1 MSQRNLNLQGRALR
15 AANRAQNLQ
24 NLRDN
29 NLAALRNQNMPPPP
43 PPIPQPQP
51 QPQGQNDPI
60 QLGDRLNQLVN
71 LLEASKN
78 PIMTFIRNTEPAF
91 LDSLN
96 QKISEI
102 RDKLARLTLEDNNL
116 LNRIVAL
123 RDSSASARAD
133 IDRLNNALQQSQ
145 NEKRAVDE
153 AVARLQAENQQGRDA
168 YQALEAAKAMIEREN
183 DTHKQLIQDATG
195 ALDRLNIVVTELQGL
210 NIPNNINA
218 YNDINSSLDAISNL
232 VTTKLNTYNNI
243 LQQAQ
248 QGGKG
253 KKSWGGYS
261 YPSEG
266 YNEGQEVIFGPS
278 ARSSRVSSTRRKKHR
293 THHNK
298 SNRKAKSRSRAR
310 ARA

>member
-1 MSQRNLNLQGRALR
+1 MSSGNNRGAPRGQPGRGQLQAAR
-15 AANRAQNLQ
+15 AAANPVPFN
-24 NLRDN
+24 
-29 NLAALRNQNMPPPP
+29 
-43 PPIPQPQP
+43 PQPP
-51 QPQGQNDPI
+51 APGQNNPS
-60 QLGDRLNQLVN
+60 QLRDRLNQLVD

-91 LDSLN
+91 LNSLN
-96 QKISEI
+96 TKIGEI
-102 RDKLARLTLEDNNL
+102 RDKLTRLTLEDNTL
-116 LNRIVAL
+116 STRIVAL

-145 NEKRAVDE
+145 NEKRAADE

-168 YQALEAAKAMIEREN
+168 YQALEAAKAAVETQNNTNLQI
-183 DTHKQLIQDATG
+183 IQDATG
-195 ALDRLNIVVTELQGL
+195 ALDRLNTVVTEIQGL
-210 NIPNNINA
+210 NVQNDYRNNT
-218 YNDINSSLDAISNL
+218 YNDINNSLEAISGL
-232 VTTKLNTYNNI
+232 IETKLNAYNNI

-253 KKSWGGYS
+253 KKLWGGYS

-278 ARSSRVSSTRRKKHR
+278 ARPSRQSRVSSTRRKKHR

-298 SNRKAKSRSRAR
+298 AKSRSRSKA
-310 ARA
+310 

>member
-1 MSQRNLNLQGRALR
+1 MSAPGQGQSAFASTRRANNARNNLQP
-15 AANRAQNLQ
+15 AA
-24 NLRDN
+24 
-29 NLAALRNQNMPPPP
+29 
-43 PPIPQPQP
+43 
-51 QPQGQNDPI
+51 PQGQNNPS
-60 QLGDRLNQLVN
+60 QLRDRLNQLVD

-91 LDSLN
+91 LNSLN
-96 QKISEI
+96 TKIGEI
-102 RDKLARLTLEDNNL
+102 RDKLTRLTLEDNNL
-116 LNRIVAL
+116 SNRIVAL

-145 NEKRAVDE
+145 NEKRVADE
-153 AVARLQAENQQGRDA
+153 AVSRLQAENQQGRDA
-168 YQALEAAKAMIEREN
+168 YQALEAAKAAIETQN
-183 DTHKQLIQDATG
+183 TTNLQIIQDATG
-195 ALDRLNIVVTELQGL
+195 ALDRLNTVVTEIQGL
-210 NIPNNINA
+210 NVQDGYRTNT
-218 YNDINSSLDAISNL
+218 YNDINTSLEAISGL
-232 VTTKLNTYNNI
+232 IETKLNAYNNI

-253 KKSWGGYS
+253 KKMWGGYS

-278 ARSSRVSSTRRKKHR
+278 ARSSRPSSTRRKKHR

-298 SNRKAKSRSRAR
+298 AKSRAR